1 MAKDVYQ
8 KGVVGAT
15 GLTISCWD
23 SATGRFEVDTCVND
37 LGENKETSIFK
48 ILLRQTKPHTWQIA
62 F

>member
-1 MAKDVYQ
+1 MHQ

-15 GLTISCWD
+15 GLTISGWD
-23 SATGRFEVDTCVND
+23 SATGRFDVDTCVNA

-48 ILLRQTKPHTWQIA
+48 ILLLQTTKLHTWQIK